1 MSEHYFFN
9 RILGLVCSVFDAY
22 SAVLFLPDSKGRFHL
37 VSSFSLGDNILTNS
51 CLQPGQGLVGWI
63 LKNNEPL
70 LLNSFDRQGDSLGYY
85 SPEAESKIKAFM
97 GCPLSQGKG
106 ALCLDSKNTY
116 SFSGKDQKIL
126 HQFVQLIEA
135 LRDDVY
141 QQHFNEQEHNFY
153 TCLKLIRALKSKT
166 PKWSAFLDNLLKL
179 LSEYT
184 QFSFTFFASRDERG
198 QGFYLEGW
206 NRPLFVSPENH
217 KQKFNISS
225 GMIGW
230 VFRNHT
236 PISTADKDTSTEGT
250 PVFDKRYKAPHFQSV
265 ICLPLVV
272 RMKTRGV
279 LVIADESKKPIS
291 KELKNFLLIVADQ
304 LALFLENLYLR
315 NKVHQLEDH

>member
-22 SAVLFLPDSKGRFHL
+22 SAVLFLPDSKDQFQL
-37 VSSFSLGDNILTNS
+37 VSFFSLGDNILTNS
-51 CLQPGQGLVGWI
+51 CLRPGQGLVGWI

-70 LLNSFDRQGDSLGYY
+70 LLNDFDRQGDGLGYY

-97 GCPLSQGKG
+97 GCPLSQGQG

-141 QQHFNEQEHNFY
+141 QQRFNEQEQNFY
-153 TCLKLIRALKSKT
+153 TCLKMIRALKSKT

-179 LSEYT
+179 LSEHTRFTY
-184 QFSFTFFASRDERG
+184 TFFASRDERG
-198 QGFYLEGW
+198 EGFFLEGW
-206 NRPLFVSPENH
+206 NRPLFSTAENH
-217 KQKFNISS
+217 KRKFNINS

-230 VFRNHT
+230 VFRHHT
-236 PISTADKDTSTEGT
+236 PISTADKDTAALGT
-250 PVFDKRYKAPHFQSV
+250 PVFDKRYKAPNFQSV

-272 RMKTRGV
+272 HMRTRGV
-279 LVIADESKKPIS
+279 LVIADEGKRPIS
-291 KELKNFLLIVADQ
+291 RELKNFLLIIADQ

-315 NKVHQLEDH
+315 NKVHQLEDR

>member
-22 SAVLFLPDSKGRFHL
+22 SAVLFLPDGKGEYRL
-37 VSSFSLGDNILTNS
+37 ASYFSLGDNVLTNS
-51 CLQPGQGLVGWI
+51 ALRPGQGLVGWI

-70 LLNSFDRQGDSLGYY
+70 LLNAFDRQGDSLGYY

-97 GCPLSQGKG
+97 GCPLSQGYG

-135 LRDDVY
+135 LRDDIY
-141 QQHFNEQEHNFY
+141 QQRFNEQEQNYY

-166 PKWSAFLDNLLKL
+166 PRWSAFLDHLLKL
-179 LSEYT
+179 LNEYT
-184 QFSFTFFASRDERG
+184 QFSHTFFASRDERG
-198 QGFYLEGW
+198 EGFFLEGW
-206 NRPLFVSPENH
+206 NRPLFSSSENH
-217 KQKFNISS
+217 KRKFNINS

-236 PISTADKDTSTEGT
+236 PISTADKETTAEGT
-250 PVFDKRYKAPHFQSV
+250 PVFDKRYKAPQFQSV

-272 RMKTRGV
+272 HMRTRGV
-279 LVIADESKKPIS
+279 LVIADEGKRPIT

-304 LALFLENLYLR
+304 LALFLENLYLK
-315 NKVHQLEDH
+315 NKVHQLEER